1 MSTPEPSIDELNKLW
16 TAAIEC
22 SDCIGASSQLLRDL
36 YDARMKK
43 HSWVGPKE
51 NQLRF
56 ALDSYLYANG
66 YRVYGAE

>member
-36 YDARMKK
+36 YDERMKK
-43 HSWVGPKE
+43 HSFVGKKE
-51 NQLRF
+51 CELRF
-56 ALDSYLYANG
+56 ALDAYLYDNG
-66 YRVYGAE
+66 YRVYEVK